1 MSILIHAPSRVRY
14 GSQHVH
20 PTPTPP
26 NHPHRTTQNNFYVR
40 EEEDFARSQSFHE
53 KKLSRE
59 EAFRE
64 EDFAR
69 SRFREKVIFWEEY
82 NSSLLSTST
91 IRWLE
96 SIGLMIQSKSVES
109 SSQST
114 RDIEL
119 CLRKS
124 FSSGIIFWVCAC
136 VCVRAQISRLL
147 EHAHR
152 TDKNRRTHTAQ
163 TKAQQPL

>member
-1 MSILIHAPSRVRY
+1 MSILIHAPSQVRY

-40 EEEDFARSQSFHE
+40 EEEDFARSQSFRE

-69 SRFREKVIFWEEY
+69 SRFCEKVLFREEY
-82 NSSLLSTST
+82 T
-91 IRWLE
+91 WLE

-124 FSSGIIFWVCAC
+124 FLSGIFFE
-136 VCVRAQISRLL
+136 CVRTHKSLIYWS
-147 EHAHR
+147 
-152 TDKNRRTHTAQ
+152 THTAQ
-163 TKAQQPL
+163 TKTDARTPHRQKPSNPCKTNQLIQEKNVK